1 MIKPSDVALPNYSS
15 IFKGFDETETF
26 SFMSTIN
33 FFEDLFICSEELKNY
48 ENKGEKLKEYLRQ
61 MNSKLPSCVYIPFTK
76 SKANP
81 NADTN
86 LYYNVLN
93 IVVDETRI
101 FSTKMRAP
109 FYVCLEVFSPIEGFP
124 EVPKENYFRK
134 INRPITLKVAHL

>member
-61 MNSKLPSCVYIPFTK
+61 MNSKLPSCVYIPFAK
-76 SKANP
+76 SNANP
-81 NADTN
+81 MQ
-86 LYYNVLN
+86 
-93 IVVDETRI
+93 IPI
-101 FSTKMRAP
+101 FTIMCSISSWMKRG
-109 FYVCLEVFSPIEGFP
+109 YSQ
-124 EVPKENYFRK
+124 PK
-134 INRPITLKVAHL
+134 